1 MNYRSAARVAAP
13 RLGLAPTAAA
23 LATFA
28 ALAFL
33 LLHPA
38 ASNAAHA
45 RGPIVSTASTSLG
58 RVLVDSRGHTLY
70 LFGKDKHGKSAC
82 TGMCTRSL
90 PLLPSHARQHHR
102 QPHRRRYACR
112 ESGGLRCPAEKNHQQ
127 ASECVRSACE
137 CSEVRSGS
145 SQSVSSVRSAPTTS
159 ALHRSCTLPS
169 ATSVP
174 NRSSAAEREQRSPSR
189 HRGDPHP

>member
-13 RLGLAPTAAA
+13 RLGLAAPTAAA

-82 TGMCTRSL
+82 TGMCTSFWPPLIATGKPRAAGGVRASL
-90 PLLPSHARQHHR
+90 LGTTKRADGRLQVTYNHHPLYTFVKDTKKGQTNGEGVNAFGGKWDAVSTAGTLVAKKSS
-102 QPHRRRYACR
+102 
-112 ESGGLRCPAEKNHQQ
+112 SGGY
-127 ASECVRSACE
+127 
-137 CSEVRSGS
+137 
-145 SQSVSSVRSAPTTS
+145 
-159 ALHRSCTLPS
+159 
-169 ATSVP
+169 
-174 NRSSAAEREQRSPSR
+174 
-189 HRGDPHP
+189 